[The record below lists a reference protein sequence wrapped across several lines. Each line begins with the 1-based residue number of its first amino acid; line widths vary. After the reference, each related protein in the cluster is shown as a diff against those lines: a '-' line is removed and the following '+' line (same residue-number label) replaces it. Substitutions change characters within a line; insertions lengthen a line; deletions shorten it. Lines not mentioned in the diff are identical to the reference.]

1 MIQRGSDKAEHFA
14 FNYLKRGRYLICQHS
29 EKGWGGRE
37 RERERG
43 VTRRVCFC
51 VGERHREGEGG
62 GV

>member
-37 RERERG
+37 RERERSDSEG
-43 VTRRVCFC
+43 VFLC
-51 VGERHREGEGG
+51 G
-62 GV
+62 